1 MNAYCDLEM
10 TQYFDYYNKFVSALK
25 QLYSI
30 TNESEKEELRK
41 QLINDLLT
49 HYTRPVPYIS
59 DRFLEIDSDLDI
71 STIPKSLISTL
82 NEAIFCYVN
91 GQFLSAIAVTGI
103 AAEIFVI
110 HLYELFLK
118 KQGLTKSVMRERVQS
133 FQRINQNE
141 KIETLFCIVG
151 HSNTMCEQLH
161 QIRKKRNDAVH
172 TSNQGEYQNSALEC
186 LQILIDILNEYSDEI
201 RKQNVLMNKELVEF
215 SFSYLHDESPLVID
229 VLLDG
234 ETKTYT
240 ITEKDS
246 DKKSE
251 YEITLVGINEE
262 GVSMSVNGI
271 IQRRMSLEEDYVFS
285 SQEKGINIRLLRINR
300 VK

>member
-1 MNAYCDLEM
+1 MV
-10 TQYFDYYNKFVSALK
+10 QYFDYYNRFVSLLK

-30 TNESEKEELRK
+30 TNEKEKEELRK
-41 QLINDLLT
+41 KLINDLLT
-49 HYTRPVPYIS
+49 HYTRPVNYIS

-71 STIPKSLISTL
+71 STIPNSLISTL
-82 NEAIFCYVN
+82 DEAIFCYVN

-103 AAEIFVI
+103 ATEIFAI

-118 KQGLTKSVMRERVQS
+118 KQGLTRLVMRERVKS

-151 HSNTMCEQLH
+151 HSNIMCGQLH
-161 QIRKKRNDAVH
+161 QIRKKRNNAVH
-172 TSNQGEYQNSALEC
+172 TSNQGEYQDSALEC

-201 RKQNVLMNKELVEF
+201 RKQNVLKNKELVEF
-215 SFSYLHDESPLVID
+215 SFSYLQDESPLVID

-246 DKKSE
+246 DTKSD
-251 YEITLVGINEE
+251 YEITLVGIDEE
-262 GVSMSVNGI
+262 GVSMSVNGVI
-271 IQRRMSLEEDYVFS
+271 KNKMSLGEDYVFS
-285 SQEKGINIRLLRINR
+285 SHEKGIKIRLLRINR
-300 VK
+300 IK